1 MAKRLVGLINTNRYS
16 LIKVGFILLLLLSL
30 VRVFPATLTLRKI
43 TYFAMYAISLLFIL
57 YAIVTNIKFSK
68 RICVVAS
75 FFFVFHTVSFMY
87 GSCYISIEILL
98 SWYIQGLL
106 WIGMLF
112 LTYKA
117 MSCYFKIAYLRVF
130 LWVACLLGVIHICL
144 GFFLYGI
151 NNLQQFLSLEWFSRH
166 SRIFV
171 DRTSHYGFD
180 KVGLSFFL
188 SSCFLLTFPF
198 QKRHEKFIIGTFVVL
213 YSYLVGSKTS
223 LLGIFAVSLI
233 IFITRFKHAKIRKAI
248 AHIVLLGL
256 IIITCTTWPIINKY
270 SISHGRYL
278 GPVFTSLSYY
288 AYPVGFGAGSYPEV
302 AKNDLL
308 KINLNDDHAGL
319 LLRKVQSGKYDG
331 NPYGLFH
338 AAESNFLWFGVS
350 YGWIFL
356 AILTATILRIIYS
369 GTIFW
374 PMISNERKAAIMTI
388 VYMAASG
395 MTQDHIWSQSSWVII
410 AICITLIVRNRQV
423 RTKSIIEK

>member
-1 MAKRLVGLINTNRYS
+1 MAKRLVGPINTNRDS
-16 LIKVGFILLLLLSL
+16 LVKVGFILLFMISL
-30 VRVFPATLTLRKI
+30 VRVFPATLLLRK
-43 TYFAMYAISLLFIL
+43 TGYFAMYAVSLLFIL

-68 RICVVAS
+68 RICAVAS

-87 GSCYISIEILL
+87 GSCYISMEILL

-106 WIGMLF
+106 WIGMLL

-117 MSCYFKIAYLRVF
+117 INCYFQLADLRFF
-130 LWVACLLGVIHICL
+130 LWIACLLGVIHLCL
-144 GFFLYGI
+144 GFFLYDI
-151 NNLQQFLSLEWFSRH
+151 NNPQQFLSLEWFSRH

-171 DRTSHYGFD
+171 GRASHYGFD
-180 KVGLSFFL
+180 KVGLSFFM

-198 QKRHEKFIIGTFVVL
+198 QRRHEKFAIGAFVVL

-233 IFITRFKHAKIRKAI
+233 IFITRFKHTKIRKAI
-248 AHIVLLGL
+248 ARIVLLGL
-256 IIITCTTWPIINKY
+256 LVIIYAVWPIINKY

-288 AYPVGFGAGSYPEV
+288 AYPIGFGAGSYPEV
-302 AKNDLL
+302 AKKDLL
-308 KINLNDDHAGL
+308 KINLNKDHAGL
-319 LLRKVQSGKYDG
+319 LLRNVQSGKYDG
-331 NPYGLFH
+331 NPYGLFP

-388 VYMAASG
+388 VYMAAAG
-395 MTQDHIWSQSSWVII
+395 MVQDHIWSQTSWVII
-410 AICITLIVRNRQV
+410 AICITLILKNRRV
-423 RTKSIIEK
+423 RTQLIIEK